1 MWREEP
7 VRASSALRSL
17 RGVVMSEK
25 YDVNS
30 GKHVGLRYVCAV
42 ASIVFFL
49 GAAGL
54 ASAATPQEELVNTL
68 TNIRNLLIAVGTVI
82 AAIGYILTAYM
93 WMTSTGNPE
102 QRSKARKYFMDV
114 TFGIF
119 LLFISSFLVQLAQSL
134 VV

>member
-1 MWREEP
+1 M
-7 VRASSALRSL
+7 SAKH
-17 RGVVMSEK
+17 GAYTGK
-25 YDVNS
+25 DVC
-30 GKHVGLRYVCAV
+30 LRYVCALV
-42 ASIVFFL
+42 SAALFL
-49 GAAGL
+49 GAAGI

>member
-1 MWREEP
+1 
-7 VRASSALRSL
+7 
-17 RGVVMSEK
+17 MSEK
-25 YDVNS
+25 DIRGIRKWEVIGYGV
-30 GKHVGLRYVCAV
+30 L
-42 ASIVFFL
+42 SICLNILMSAMGF
-49 GAAGL
+49 AA
-54 ASAATPQEELVNTL
+54 AATSPQQELVSTL
-68 TNIRNLLIAVGTVI
+68 DNVKNLLIAMGSVI

-102 QRSKARKYFMDV
+102 QRTKARKYFMDV

>member
-1 MWREEP
+1 M
-7 VRASSALRSL
+7 RSN
-17 RGVVMSEK
+17 
-25 YDVNS
+25 NS
-30 GKHVGLRYVCAV
+30 GWKRWACARYCLPLLLV
-42 ASIVFFL
+42 ATVT
-49 GAAGL
+49 AASGMAAAA
-54 ASAATPQEELVNTL
+54 ASPQEELTNTL
-68 TNIRNLLIAVGTVI
+68 ANVRNLLVALGTIV

-102 QRSKARKYFMDV
+102 TRSKARKYFMDV

>member
-1 MWREEP
+1 
-7 VRASSALRSL
+7 
-17 RGVVMSEK
+17 MS
-25 YDVNS
+25 
-30 GKHVGLRYVCAV
+30 HVCAFALLIGV
-42 ASIVFFL
+42 IWAS
-49 GAAGL
+49 GL
-54 ASAATPQEELVNTL
+54 ASAATPQQELVATL
-68 TNIRNLLIAVGTVI
+68 TNVKDLLVALGTIV